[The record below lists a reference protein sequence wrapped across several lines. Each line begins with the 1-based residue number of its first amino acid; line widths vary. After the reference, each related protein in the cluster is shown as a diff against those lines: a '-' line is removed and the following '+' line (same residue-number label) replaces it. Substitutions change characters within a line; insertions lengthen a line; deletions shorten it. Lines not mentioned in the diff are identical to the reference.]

1 MQENGQQIES
11 KKKVVAY
18 CRVSTDQE
26 IYVKEDDGYEDENG
40 DFHFV
45 KRDYLFKT
53 VYGTWYIK
61 KKLRILLLIALHF
74 NDYNRFY
81 NFIVNRQIQ
90 LLFYNEQ

>member
-1 MQENGQQIES
+1 MSGLDVYSFAGILQFLEEQKFIKE
-11 KKKVVAY
+11 
-18 CRVSTDQE
+18 E

-45 KRDYLFKT
+45 KRNYLFKT

-90 LLFYNEQ
+90 LLFDNGQ